1 MRCCFPCYYR
11 NLKRAEEKV
20 ESLKEEIEDTKKLI
34 ETLSQK
40 LKSMEGEATNLL
52 NLYEKSQVR
61 CILV

>member
-1 MRCCFPCYYR
+1 MKCFPCYYR